1 MKGLGTILF
10 LVIFLLLSGCGG
22 EAPRPTKVPI
32 APAAKKPPTPA
43 KTPPAPALVARV
55 EPPPTVMF
63 SYNPIGKADPFKP
76 LVVERP
82 VAPPK
87 KTVAE
92 EIISEGATPLE
103 RIDLKQVKLVAL
115 IWNVHN
121 PRAMV
126 EDAGGKGYIIAK
138 GTPIGKSRG
147 IVTQITS
154 AGVVVN
160 EKYETPAGKVGTR
173 DVTLKLYPD

>member
-55 EPPPTVMF
+55 EPPSTVMY
-63 SYNPIGKADPFKP
+63 SYDPKGKLDPFKP

-82 VAPPK
+82 AAPK
-87 KTVAE
+87 KAAAAE
-92 EIISEGATPLE
+92 IVSEGATPLE
-103 RIDLKQVKLVAL
+103 RINLGQVKLVAL
-115 IWNVHN
+115 IWNIHN

-138 GTPIGKSRG
+138 GTPIGKSKG
-147 IVTQITS
+147 IVTQITP
-154 AGVVVN
+154 AGVMIK
-160 EKYETPAGKVGTR
+160 EKYETPAGKVGPR
-173 DVTLKLYPD
+173 AVTLKLYPD

>member
-1 MKGLGTILF
+1 MRGLGTILF

-32 APAAKKPPTPA
+32 APAAIKPPTPA
-43 KTPPAPALVARV
+43 KAPPAPALVARV
-55 EPPPTVMF
+55 EPPPTVMY
-63 SYNPIGKADPFKP
+63 SYNPKGKPDPFKP

-82 VAPPK
+82 AAPK
-87 KTVAE
+87 KTAAA

-103 RIDLKQVKLVAL
+103 RLDLRQVKLVAL
-115 IWNVHN
+115 IWNIYN
-121 PRAMV
+121 PKAMV
-126 EDAGGKGYIIAK
+126 EDSGGKGYIIAK

-147 IVTQITS
+147 IVAQITS
-154 AGVVVN
+154 AGVVIN

>member
-32 APAAKKPPTPA
+32 APAA
-43 KTPPAPALVARV
+43 
-55 EPPPTVMF
+55 
-63 SYNPIGKADPFKP
+63 
-76 LVVERP
+76 
-82 VAPPK
+82 
-87 KTVAE
+87 
-92 EIISEGATPLE
+92 EIVSEGATPLE
-103 RIDLKQVKLVAL
+103 RINLGQVKLVAL
-115 IWNVHN
+115 IWNIHN

-138 GTPIGKSRG
+138 GTPIGKSKG

-154 AGVVVN
+154 AGGMIK
-160 EKYETPAGKVGTR
+160 EKDETPAGKVGPR
-173 DVTLKLYPD
+173 AVTLKLYPD

>member
-1 MKGLGTILF
+1 MRGLGTILF

-43 KTPPAPALVARV
+43 KTPPALALVARV
-55 EPPPTVMF
+55 EPPPMVMY
-63 SYNPIGKADPFKP
+63 SYNPKGKINPFKP

-82 VAPPK
+82 AAPK
-87 KTVAE
+87 KSFVAE
-92 EIISEGATPLE
+92 IVSEGATPLE
-103 RIDLKQVKLVAL
+103 RIDLRQVKLVAL

-138 GTPIGKSRG
+138 GTPIGKSKG

-154 AGVVVN
+154 AGVMIK

-173 DVTLKLYPD
+173 NVTIKLYPD